1 MKAILI
7 GATGA
12 TGSELLHLLLAD
24 NTISEVVALVRRA
37 LLIQHPKLR
46 TEVINFDEEQ
56 TWQHLVTGGVAFS
69 CLGTTL
75 KAAGSKEAQYKVDYT
90 YQYSF
95 ARAAKENGVPK
106 FLLVSA
112 GMANPKSMFF
122 YARMKGGLEASIQML
137 DFENLTIFRP
147 GLLSRPQTDRT
158 GEKVSESILSFF
170 NRIGLLKKQ
179 APLPVNKLAQLMLVC
194 AKQNKTGEQIIEPA
208 GILEAVKGLME
219 LRSA

>member
-12 TGSELLHLLLAD
+12 TGSELLHLLLPD
-24 NTISEVVALVRRA
+24 NTISEIVALVRRP
-37 LLIQHPKLR
+37 LPMQHSKLR
-46 TEVINFDEEQ
+46 TEVINFDDPQ
-56 TWQHLVTGGVAFS
+56 TWKHLVAGDVAFS

-112 GMANPKSMFF
+112 SSASPKSMIF
-122 YARMKGGLEASIQML
+122 YSRMKGELEVAIRSL
-137 DFENLTIFRP
+137 GFETLTIFRP

-158 GEKVSESILSFF
+158 GEKVSESILIFF
-170 NRIGLLKKQ
+170 NRLGLLRGL
-179 APLPVNKLAQLMLVC
+179 APLPVNKLARLLLAY
-194 AKQNKTGEQIIEPA
+194 AKQNTTGEQTIGPA
-208 GILEAVKGLME
+208 RILAEVKGF
-219 LRSA
+219 